1 MLCVIEVVCE
11 EISVYGVFDVEL
23 VFDGDYIDD
32 FNVLKVRG
40 MVEKFKVEM
49 VLLRYVVVGCYV
61 LDCVIFDV
69 LCCIDW
75 GVGGEV

>member
-1 MLCVIEVVCE
+1 
-11 EISVYGVFDVEL
+11 
-23 VFDGDYIDD
+23 
-32 FNVLKVRG
+32 

-69 LCCIDW
+69 LCCIDQ
-75 GVGGEV
+75 GVGGEVQFIDVIVLLIVEGYFVYVVVY